1 MNSIVHMVAGID
13 LVEGRVGNGVL
24 SRVVFLRAT
33 IIIDIWYVIA
43 SLGVEIVDKILQDS
57 SFCIMIDDVVDIVV
71 LRSKIKI
78 LAKRLE
84 QMRFVILLIILRAS
98 IIISLVEKTEFI
110 VLRGSFNLDERT
122 GV

>member
-1 MNSIVHMVAGID
+1 MVAGID

-33 IIIDIWYVIA
+33 IIIDILYVIA

>member
-1 MNSIVHMVAGID
+1 MNSIVLIVAGID

-33 IIIDIWYVIA
+33 IIIDILYVIA

-110 VLRGSFNLDERT
+110 VLRGSFHLDERT

>member
-1 MNSIVHMVAGID
+1 MESIVHMVAGID

-24 SRVVFLRAT
+24 SRVVFLWDT